1 MNKKAIYIILGIS
14 VIGVIAF
21 VVYRRRKK
29 NSVSEPIAQTNNT
42 SVIDNIFSTK
52 DSDTKF
58 IEDKIESAQKNVLS
72 FYVKNGNVLKDIK
85 SGANLSFDA
94 TKSAYFMITKDIL
107 KTINSTSSIR
117 AKEVGESYFNNY
129 LPNYCDKSIYNVN
142 AIWYK
147 GILAKL

>member
-1 MNKKAIYIILGIS
+1 MNKKAIYTIVGIS

-21 VVYRRRKK
+21 VVFRRRKK
-29 NSVSEPIAQTNNT
+29 SSVSEPIAQTNNT

-52 DSDTKF
+52 DADTKF
-58 IEDKIESAQKNVLS
+58 IEDKIESAKKNVLS

-85 SGANLSFDA
+85 SGSNLSLDA

-107 KTINSTSSIR
+107 KVMNSTSSSK
-117 AKEVGESYFNNY
+117 AKEVAESYFNNY
-129 LPNYCDKSIYNVN
+129 LPNYFDKSIYNVN

>member
-21 VVYRRRKK
+21 VLYKRKK
-29 NSVSEPIAQTNNT
+29 SNSPKSIREPNNT
-42 SVIDNIFSTK
+42 SVIDTIFSTK
-52 DSDTKF
+52 DADTKF
-58 IEDKIESAQKNVLS
+58 IEDKIESAKKNVLS
-72 FYVKNGNVLKDIK
+72 FYMKNGNVLKDIK
-85 SGANLSFDA
+85 SGSNLSFDA

-107 KTINSTSSIR
+107 KVMNSTSSSK
-117 AKEVGESYFNNY
+117 AKEIAESYFNNY
-129 LPNYCDKSIYNVN
+129 LPNYFDKSIYNVN